1 MSVHEKNSICCF
13 SLDVMVARV
22 KSDVDRMD
30 ALLCEAESTVEGA
43 GAITGVTAGAASLRA
58 FMPTIALF
66 VRFYILL
73 F

>member
-1 MSVHEKNSICCF
+1 
-13 SLDVMVARV
+13 MVARV
-22 KSDVDRMD
+22 KCDVDRMD

-66 VRFYILL
+66 VSFELL
-73 F
+73 